1 MKPLAR
7 RLVLFLSVL
16 GPGLITASAD
26 NDAGGITTYSLAGA
40 RFGYD
45 LLWTLVPITVALI
58 VVQEM
63 VARMGAATGKGLADL
78 IREQYGVR
86 VTVYAMLA
94 LLVANVGVTVS
105 EFAGVAAALEIYG
118 VPRVLSVPLGAAL
131 VWWIVVAGS
140 HRIVERV
147 FLAASLFYVAYI
159 LSGYL
164 VSPPWGTIVRSVL
177 VPPLRFDLPYLVMAI
192 GVVGT
197 TITPWMQFYLQ
208 AAVVEKGIGPQSYRL
223 ARWDVVLGCIVT
235 DVVSLF
241 IIVTCAAT
249 LHAHGVPIDDAADA
263 ALALRPVAGRY
274 AADLFA
280 FGLLNASLLGASI
293 LPLATA
299 FYICEGMGWE
309 AGVARRWREAP
320 QFYGLFTA
328 ILVLGA
334 ALVLTPGVP
343 LLAILFYPQVLNGLL
358 LPLLLVL
365 IVRIAGDPAVMGSQ
379 VNGPW
384 QRRIAWA
391 TVAGMGV
398 LAAAAAVAALLG

>member
-1 MKPLAR
+1 MK
-7 RLVLFLSVL
+7 RLLLFLSVL

-26 NDAGGITTYSLAGA
+26 NDAGGITTYSLAGG

-58 VVQEM
+58 AVQEM
-63 VARMGAATGKGLADL
+63 VARMGAVTGKGLADL
-78 IREQYGVR
+78 IRERYGVQ

-94 LLVANVGVTVS
+94 LLVANLGVTVS

-118 VPRVLSVPLGAAL
+118 VSKYVSVPFGAAL

-140 HRIVERV
+140 HRTVERV
-147 FLAASLFYVAYI
+147 FLAASLFYVAYFA
-159 LSGYL
+159 SGYL
-164 VSPPWGTIVRSVL
+164 VHPPWGAIAKAVL
-177 VPPLRFDLPYLVMAI
+177 IPPARVDLPYLVMAI
-192 GVVGT
+192 GVIGT

-208 AAVVEKGIGPQSYRL
+208 AAVVEKGVDPESYRM
-223 ARWDVVLGCIVT
+223 ARWDVVLGCVVT
-235 DVVSLF
+235 DLVSLF

-249 LHAHGVPIDDAADA
+249 LHAQGIPIEDAKDA
-263 ALALRPVAGRY
+263 ALALQPVAGRY

-299 FYICEGMGWE
+299 FYVCEGMGWE

-320 QFYGLFTA
+320 EFYGLFTT

-334 ALVLTPGVP
+334 ALVLIPGVP
-343 LLAILFYPQVLNGLL
+343 LLTVLFYPQVLNGLL
-358 LPLLLVL
+358 LPPLLVL
-365 IVRIAGDPAVMGSQ
+365 IVWIANDPTVMGPHT
-379 VNGPW
+379 NGPW
-384 QRRIAWA
+384 QRAIAWA
-391 TVAGMGV
+391 AAVGIGG
-398 LAAAAAVAALLG
+398 LALAAAVAGFVG

>member
-1 MKPLAR
+1 MSKRIL
-7 RLVLFLSVL
+7 LFLSVL

-63 VARMGAATGKGLADL
+63 VARMGVATGKGLSDL
-78 IREQYGVR
+78 IRERYGVR

-94 LLVANVGVTVS
+94 LLAANLGVTVS

-118 VPRVLSVPLGAAL
+118 VSKYVSVPLGAAL

-140 HRIVERV
+140 HRTVERV
-147 FLAASLFYVAYI
+147 FLAASLFYVAYVA
-159 LSGYL
+159 SGYL
-164 VSPPWGTIVRSVL
+164 VSPPWEAIAKAVL
-177 VPPLRFDLPYLVMAI
+177 VPPARLDLPYLIMAI
-192 GVVGT
+192 GVIGT

-208 AAVVEKGIGPQSYRL
+208 AAVVEKGVDSETYRM
-223 ARWDVVLGCIVT
+223 ARWDVVLGCVVT
-235 DVVSLF
+235 DLVSLF
-241 IIVTCAAT
+241 IIVTCGAT
-249 LHAHGVPIDDAADA
+249 LHAQGIPIEDAKDA
-263 ALALRPVAGRY
+263 ALALRPIAGRY

-299 FYICEGMGWE
+299 FYVCEGMGWE

-320 QFYGLFTA
+320 EFYGLFTA

-334 ALVLTPGVP
+334 ALVLIPGVP
-343 LLAILFYPQVLNGLL
+343 LLAVLFYPQVLNGLL
-358 LPLLLVL
+358 LPPLLLL
-365 IVRIAGDPAVMGSQ
+365 ILWIANDPVVMGEHA
-379 VNGPW
+379 NGAW
-384 QRRIAWA
+384 QRAIAWA
-391 TVAGMGV
+391 TAAGIGG
-398 LAAAAAVAALLG
+398 LALAAVAAGLGG